1 MAERLVGANYITP
14 DIIAKVTGRARYAED
29 FRADGMLFCKLML
42 SERPHARVLGID
54 KRRAEALPGV
64 RAIITADDVP
74 QLGGTTEHCLTK
86 EPLYAG
92 EPILAVAATSEEIA
106 AEAIELI
113 HLDLEP
119 LPHVV
124 DPIESL
130 RPGGANARTDGNV
143 WGAPSGTPPRPTV
156 EELKWTEADFAA
168 AADGQLPMGKAME
181 EWSFGDLEAGFKNA
195 ALVVDESFVVPST
208 GHHPMETRS

>member
-1 MAERLVGANYITP
+1 MAAKLVGTNYVTP
-14 DIIAKVTGRARYAED
+14 DIVAKVTGRARYAED

-42 SERPHARVLGID
+42 SERPHARIRGID
-54 KRRAEALPGV
+54 TSRALKLEGV

-106 AEAIELI
+106 AAAIELI
-113 HLDLEP
+113 HLDIEA
-119 LPHVV
+119 LPHNV

-130 RPGGANARTDGNV
+130 RPGSPSARTDGNV
-143 WGAPSGTPPRPTV
+143 WGPAAGQPPRPTV
-156 EELKWTEADFAA
+156 QEVKWTEADFAEA
-168 AADGQLPMGKAME
+168 TEGRMPIGKATE
-181 EWSFGDLEAGFKNA
+181 EWAYGDLDAQFKNA

-208 GHHPMETRS
+208 GHHPMETR